1 MQESSRMGCDNGS
14 EGGIG
19 SAFASPAVS
28 RGAVEKAGTGR
39 SRPRLVKVRKPLN
52 SHNGGLGPGSVS
64 GSNPIDSGFN
74 PFQSGL
80 EISDRVKKS
89 VNTSNGFSDLIGR
102 NMGSEKRGLAESVGQ
117 MGANDTGKMNME
129 CGENVGKFENK
140 GFVFGG
146 KRDLGLNLN
155 LGHGESNENFKKPDS
170 EKRGNMGTLNLDDIS
185 KMKMPTELECGK
197 HCKWEFE
204 LDGDYK
210 NGVFI
215 FGSRSKKSAAF
226 DQTPQLMVTS
236 ILHLE
241 VVAIQ
246 LLLGPFRYSNSPD
259 ELKKLNIMILKDVDG
274 ADKTRDSNQLPLHDW
289 IRNAKMDAHGSDDTV
304 GKTNGTDVKTSDDEN
319 FVFGSSENT
328 VSSSGGDKSRNPNHG
343 KWVGRF

>member
-1 MQESSRMGCDNGS
+1 MGCDNGS

-28 RGAVEKAGTGR
+28 RGAVEKAGMGR

-74 PFQSGL
+74 PFHSGL

-89 VNTSNGFSDLIGR
+89 VNTSNGFSDLIGNNKFENVGFGFSGKGGDWMSNSHLSEFGGSVGILGCKNFVKFENLGFVFGANECDLGR

-155 LGHGESNENFKKPDS
+155 LGHGESNENFKKPGSDDKGKTKIEQEAGLRKFGNVDFVFGAHHSGLASNSDS

-197 HCKWEFE
+197 
-204 LDGDYK
+204 Y
-210 NGVFI
+210 
-215 FGSRSKKSAAF
+215 A
-226 DQTPQLMVTS
+226 
-236 ILHLE
+236 E
-241 VVAIQ
+241 V
-246 LLLGPFRYSNSPD
+246 G
-259 ELKKLNIMILKDVDG
+259 
-274 ADKTRDSNQLPLHDW
+274 
-289 IRNAKMDAHGSDDTV
+289 
-304 GKTNGTDVKTSDDEN
+304 
-319 FVFGSSENT
+319 FVFGANRC
-328 VSSSGGDKSRNPNHG
+328 DMAK
-343 KWVGRF
+343 KFKF